1 MCMYLRAKLEVSYR
15 VLDRGGGGA
24 ILTPTPPQN
33 EPLKSP
39 SRLGVNDQISLFDYL
54 YLLRYVYWEICEL
67 QLSVSM

>member
-15 VLDRGGGGA
+15 VLDRGGGA

-67 QLSVSM
+67 QPSVSM